1 MKVTDNSIECREL
14 FIVDIDGNLEREDV
28 CFSVFSCFIIHLS
41 SGKCGLKKKKVQLLI
56 SSSLNSVASACIPSF
71 VFFLFFPSQTS
82 SRICKIN
89 ARTLLSIG
97 RGKEKTTK
105 SHTPTG
111 SFLQLF
117 FIDHTQY
124 SVVNNSPS
132 VSRLQVGRPRSVRP
146 EISL

>member
-1 MKVTDNSIECREL
+1 MSRAVHRWHRREL
-14 FIVDIDGNLEREDV
+14 RTWRCLF
-28 CFSVFSCFIIHLS
+28 FSVFLFHHPSLF
-41 SGKCGLKKKKVQLLI
+41 GQVWFKKKKSPIANIIVPEFSCKCLYTI
-56 SSSLNSVASACIPSF
+56 FC
-71 VFFLFFPSQTS
+71 FFLFFPSQTS
-82 SRICKIN
+82 SRSCKIN

-124 SVVNNSPS
+124 SVVNDSPS